1 MNALNLNQAHQNVS
15 NDSPLS
21 VAAIV
26 LAAGCSRRM
35 GVDNKLLLDHN
46 GSPLV
51 RCSVENAIASAVQS
65 TFVVLGHDAGSV
77 AEALEGLTFEPV
89 SNTHYSQGM
98 SSSLSAGVNAAR
110 GFDAVAILLADMP
123 LIASATIDVLLQV
136 LARQD
141 APAIIVPARGGRR
154 GHPVIWPAV
163 LFQELMQLNGDTG
176 GKSLLQKYSDLV
188 LEVSVS
194 TDTIFIDIDTPA
206 DMEVV
211 QVSSG
216 SAS

>member
-154 GHPVIWPAV
+154 GHPVICPP
-163 LFQELMQLNGDTG
+163 FFFR
-176 GKSLLQKYSDLV
+176 S
-188 LEVSVS
+188 
-194 TDTIFIDIDTPA
+194 
-206 DMEVV
+206 
-211 QVSSG
+211 
-216 SAS
+216 